1 MCVPAVHNVQV
12 SDLIVKDSSRPVA
25 LVTGVGRQQGIGF
38 AVAERLARDGFDIA
52 TSYWAPYD
60 KRTFPNGEDDASTEL
75 NSRLDKVGARLV
87 SIESDLEKPE
97 VVLQLFDTI
106 EENLGTISIL
116 VMCHCESVDSG
127 ISDTTIESFDRHF
140 AVNARATWL
149 LIREFGRRYKS
160 EFGRGRVLAFTSDH
174 TVGNVP
180 YGASKGALDRI
191 TMAAA
196 QEFASIGVTANVIN
210 PGPTD
215 TGWMTSQ
222 LRSQVESDTPLGR
235 IGTPVDAANLVSF
248 LCSVEGGWVNG
259 QLINSNGGLHGG

>member
-1 MCVPAVHNVQV
+1 
-12 SDLIVKDSSRPVA
+12 VA

-38 AVAERLARDGFDIA
+38 AVAERLAKDGFDIA

-60 KRTFPNGEDDASTEL
+60 TRVFPHTEGDASTEL
-75 NSRLDKVGARLV
+75 EKRLNQIGARLLSV
-87 SIESDLEKPE
+87 ESDLAKPE
-97 VVLQLFDTI
+97 VVSPLFDTI

-127 ISDTTIESFDRHF
+127 ILDTTVESFDRHF
-140 AVNARATWL
+140 AVNTRATWL

-160 EFGRGRVLAFTSDH
+160 EFGRGRILAFTSDH

-191 TMAAA
+191 TVAAA

-222 LRSQVESDTPLGR
+222 LKSQVETETPLGR
-235 IGTPVDAANLVSF
+235 IGSPTDAANLVSF
-248 LCSVEGGWVNG
+248 LCSDEGGWVNG
-259 QLINSNGGLHGG
+259 QLINSNGGWHAG